1 MKIDFNIEEEN
12 IKFSRPITEQELTKF
27 KQYCNADLP
36 PSFVDFKKK
45 IADSLYISSGNA
57 LEIFPLTI
65 NSNGVFTVEGIT
77 SNYAHLGNVLES
89 HKLLIFGMSGVDS
102 ETWAFYLG
110 KKYPTDEYPIIW
122 LSPGEERFFVHSTNF
137 ESFLNIQYHSLTLI
151 DETDD
156 YDEFY
161 KNLVA
166 KYDKAIKP
174 FGYDTIYSEAHDLAD
189 LELIMSEL

>member
-12 IKFSRPITEQELTKF
+12 IEFSRPITEQELTKF
-27 KQYCNADLP
+27 KQYCNVDLP

-57 LEIFPLTI
+57 LEIFPLI
-65 NSNGVFTVEGIT
+65 IKSNGVFTVESIT

-156 YDEFY
+156 YDEYY

>member
-12 IKFSRPITEQELTKF
+12 IEFSKPITEQELTKF
-27 KQYCNADLP
+27 KEHFSVDLP
-36 PSFVDFKKK
+36 PSFVYFKKE
-45 IADSLYISSGNA
+45 IADFLYISSGNA
-57 LEIFPLTI
+57 LEIFPLI
-65 NSNGVFTVEGIT
+65 IKGNGVFTVESIT

-110 KKYPTDEYPIIW
+110 KKYTSGEYPIIW
-122 LSPGEERFFVHSTNF
+122 LSPGEERFFLHSTNF

-151 DETDD
+151 DEIDD
-156 YDEFY
+156 YDEYY
-161 KNLVA
+161 KKLVT
-166 KYDKAIKP
+166 KYDKEIEP
-174 FGYDTIYSEAHDLAD
+174 FGYDTMYSAAHDLAD